1 MKMRLDVGRGSGVIH
16 KKGGPMI
23 FVSVDG
29 CKRGWFAVKLT
40 DGLDWEVKVFE
51 DIDALWKTFNDAAVI
66 LIDIPIGLKDE
77 GPNERECDVV
87 ARKLLGSKRASSVF
101 RPPCRKAVHSPMGRS
116 SDINFRITKKRLPL
130 QTLNILPKIREV
142 DTLLSKNKSA
152 RPVIREIHP
161 EICFWALSGGRPMQY
176 SKKKQEG
183 FFERER
189 ILRSVYPKTEAIV
202 NDGLTAYR
210 RNEVAKDDIIDALA
224 AAVTAKIGFNRFL
237 TIPETPPIDSKGLRM
252 EMVYFPLE
260 GVG

>member
-1 MKMRLDVGRGSGVIH
+1 
-16 KKGGPMI
+16 MI
-23 FVSVDG
+23 FVGADG
-29 CKRGWFAVKLT
+29 CKKGWFAVKLT
-40 DGLDWEVKVFE
+40 DGLEWAVEVFE
-51 DIDALWKTFNDAAVI
+51 DIDAVWIKFNDAAVI
-66 LIDIPIGLKDE
+66 LIDIPIGLIDD
-77 GPNERECDVV
+77 GPEERECDVI
-87 ARKLLGSKRASSVF
+87 ARKILGSKRASSVF
-101 RPPCRKAVHSPMGRS
+101 RPPCRKAVHSAIDRS

-142 DTLLSKNKSA
+142 DTFLSKDIPT
-152 RPVIREIHP
+152 RQIIREIHP

-189 ILRSVYPKTEAIV
+189 ILRSVCAKTEAIV
-202 NDGLTAYR
+202 NEALTAYR
-210 RNEVAKDDIIDALA
+210 RSEVAKDDIIDALA

-252 EMVYFPLE
+252 EMVYFPLG